1 MLQRFDE
8 LNTLVTAIKQIDMTA
23 KLEGIKPKL
32 NADRCCDEILDIL
45 LICWAM
51 GNHDA
56 NEQIGAEIEVESE
69 RVFEDIYHEIDGLTF
84 EDRAREHISNSDL
97 AALVTLIET
106 ESTHDYN
113 SGVLTTGM
121 ASGLRLM
128 KRWNTM
134 LDDRVRD
141 THSYLEGTTVPIDAN
156 FYTYDG
162 DYAPYPTAFQN
173 VENNANCR
181 CGISLVMA

>member
-128 KRWNTM
+128 KRWNTQM
-134 LDDRVRD
+134 DDRVRD
-141 THSYLEGTTVPIDAN
+141 SHSYLQSTVVPIDAE
-156 FYTYDG
+156 FYTYG
-162 DYAPYPTAFQN
+162 GAHALYPTGFGDPA
-173 VENNANCR
+173 EDCGCR
-181 CGISLVMA
+181 CYLTLETI